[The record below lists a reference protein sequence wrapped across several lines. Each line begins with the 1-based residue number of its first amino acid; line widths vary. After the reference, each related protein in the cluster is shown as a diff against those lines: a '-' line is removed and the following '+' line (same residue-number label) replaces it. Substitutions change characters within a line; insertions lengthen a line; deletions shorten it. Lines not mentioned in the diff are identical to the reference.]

1 MSDLEH
7 REDRSVH
14 LGSWILYSRESVC
27 LTSLVKTG
35 TSTVAHLEKHLER
48 ALESTP
54 EPLTESSRVMVQ
66 DGILLVLGEFD
77 TAFLKNAD

>member
-14 LGSWILYSRESVC
+14 LESWILYSREPIC

-35 TSTVAHLEKHLER
+35 TSTVTHLKENLER
-48 ALESTP
+48 TLESTS
-54 EPLTESSRVMVQ
+54 EPLPESSRVVVQ
-66 DGILLVLGEFD
+66 DGFLLVLGEFD
-77 TAFLKNAD
+77 TAFLKYAD

>member
-1 MSDLEH
+1 MSYLEH

-14 LGSWILYSRESVC
+14 LGSWILYSRESIC

-35 TSTVAHLEKHLER
+35 TSTVTHLKENLER
-48 ALESTP
+48 TLESTS
-54 EPLTESSRVMVQ
+54 EPLPESSRVVVQ
-66 DGILLVLGEFD
+66 NGFLLVLGEFD

>member
-14 LGSWILYSRESVC
+14 LGSGILYSSESIS

-35 TSTVAHLEKHLER
+35 TSTVTHLKENLER
-48 ALESTP
+48 TLESTS
-54 EPLTESSRVMVQ
+54 EPLPESSRVVVQ
-66 DGILLVLGEFD
+66 DGFLLVLGEFD
-77 TAFLKNAD
+77 TAFLKYAD

>member
-1 MSDLEH
+1 MSNLEH

-14 LGSWILYSRESVC
+14 LGSWILYSRESIC

-35 TSTVAHLEKHLER
+35 TSTVTHLKEYLER
-48 ALESTP
+48 TLESTP